1 MSLRSRLVP
10 AFALVA
16 LTPLL
21 IIGVGLRRELDRR
34 LVHDFEA
41 RADAEA
47 AAVAG
52 ELARASTRLAGQ
64 LAALVTALENDNRLR
79 RVLTR
84 PTDSD
89 AGYLVDFAA
98 RHMALAGL
106 ALLRLEDDAGRILS
120 SGHFPGE
127 AGRRTGAAT
136 DSLAA
141 HAPSITLLATRAAGG
156 DLLVLARIDSLVVA
170 GRKYRVIGGLPADF
184 AALGPLA
191 GDDRLQL
198 ERPGTPGTEASGSEL
213 SVHRAGFDVV
223 IVGDA
228 ARVIVEQARVVVSA
242 DLRPLR
248 AVRHRVDLWLG
259 LGFGVTGLAVL
270 LASWLVASRVS
281 KPLADLAEKTAR
293 VDLTNLDVD
302 FSSERT
308 DEVGQLS
315 DLLSDMVRRIRVS
328 RERLTAAERR
338 ATIGDV
344 ARQLNHDI
352 KNGLTPIRNVVAHL
366 SEVATEQ
373 PDVMAQTFLE
383 RQHTLDSSI
392 AYLDALARNMSGLTP
407 VLRRTPCNLNAALRE
422 STPQGHGGGSV
433 RLGLD
438 DRGPVVQG
446 DPVALRR
453 VFQNLIGNAVD
464 SVSGG
469 GEGAV
474 VVTSEIVADAAD
486 GPIARATIQDD
497 GPGMTKEE
505 LDRAFTEWYTTKEE
519 GTGLGLPIV
528 RRLVLDLGGKLRVE
542 TAPGRGTR
550 VIVELPLAADTGER
564 SA

>member
-1 MSLRSRLVP
+1 MSLRGRLVL

-21 IIGVGLRRELDRR
+21 IIGVGLRREVDRR

-41 RADAEA
+41 RADAEV

-52 ELARASTRLAGQ
+52 ELTRASTRLAGQ
-64 LAALVTALENDNRLR
+64 LAALVTALENDNQLR
-79 RVLTR
+79 RALTR

-98 RHMALAGL
+98 RHMALTGL
-106 ALLRLEDDAGRILS
+106 ALLRLEDDAGRIVS

-127 AGRRTGAAT
+127 AGRLTGAVT
-136 DSLAA
+136 DSLEA

-156 DLLVLARIDSLVVA
+156 DLLVLARIDSIVVA

-198 ERPGTPGTEASGSEL
+198 ERPGMPGTEASGSEL
-213 SVHRAGFDVV
+213 SVHQAAFDIV

-228 ARVIVEQARVVVSA
+228 VPAIVEQARVVVSA
-242 DLRPLR
+242 DLRPLQ
-248 AVRHRVDLWLG
+248 AVRRRVDWWLG

-270 LASWLVASRVS
+270 LASWMVANRVS
-281 KPLADLAEKTAR
+281 KPLADLAERTAR

-308 DEVGQLS
+308 DEVGRLS
-315 DLLSDMVRRIRVS
+315 DLLSDMVRRLRVS

-366 SEVATEQ
+366 SEVAAEE
-373 PDVMAQTFLE
+373 PEVMAQTFRE

-407 VLRRTPCNLNAALRE
+407 ALSRTPCDLNAALRE
-422 STPQGHGGGSV
+422 SVHQGRGGV

-438 DRGPVVQG
+438 DRDPVVLG

-464 SVSGG
+464 SVRGD
-469 GEGAV
+469 GAV
-474 VVTSEIVADAAD
+474 VVTSEIVRDAAGD
-486 GPIARATIQDD
+486 AAARATVQDD

-505 LDRAFTEWYTTKEE
+505 LDRAFTEWYTTKQE

-550 VIVELPLAADTGER
+550 VIVELPLATNSER

>member
-1 MSLRSRLVP
+1 MSLHGRLVL
-10 AFALVA
+10 ALALVA

-21 IIGVGLRRELDRR
+21 IIGLGVRHEIGRR
-34 LVHDFEA
+34 LAGEFQA
-41 RADAEA
+41 RLEAEA
-47 AAVAG
+47 GSVAG
-52 ELARASTRLAGQ
+52 ELTRASNRVTSQ
-64 LAALVTALENDNRLR
+64 LTALVTALENDNQLR
-79 RVLTR
+79 RALTR
-84 PTDSD
+84 PAAPD
-89 AGYLVDFAA
+89 AGYLIDYAA
-98 RHMALAGL
+98 RYMPLTGL
-106 ALLRLEDDAGRILS
+106 AILRLEDDGGRILS

-127 AGRRTGAAT
+127 VGRSTGGAT
-136 DSLAA
+136 DSLAV
-141 HAPSITLLATRAAGG
+141 HAASITLIETRAPGG
-156 DLLVLARIDSLVVA
+156 EVLVLARLDSILVA
-170 GRKYRVIGGLPADF
+170 GRRYRIIGGLAIDLS
-184 AALGPLA
+184 ALGGLT
-191 GDDRLQL
+191 GDDRLEL
-198 ERPGTPGTEASGSEL
+198 ERSSQLRSEEPGAEPPTY
-213 SVHRAGFDVV
+213 RAAFDIV
-223 IVGDA
+223 IVGDTGP
-228 ARVIVEQARVVVSA
+228 VVVEDARVVVSA
-242 DLRPLR
+242 ELGPLQALRR
-248 AVRHRVDLWLG
+248 RVDLWLG

-270 LASWLVASRVS
+270 LGSWMVANRVS
-281 KPLADLAEKTAR
+281 KPLADLAEQTAR

-315 DLLSDMVRRIRVS
+315 DLLSDMVRRLKVS

-352 KNGLTPIRNVVAHL
+352 KNGLTPIRNGVAHL
-366 SEVATEQ
+366 SEVAAEE
-373 PDVMAQTFLE
+373 PEVMAQTFRE

-407 VLRRTPCNLNAALRE
+407 ALSRTPCDLNAALRE
-422 STPQGHGGGSV
+422 SAHQGRGDV

-438 DRGPVVQG
+438 DRDPVVQG

-464 SVSGG
+464 SVRGD
-469 GEGAV
+469 GAV
-474 VVTSEIVADAAD
+474 VVTSEIVKDAA
-486 GPIARATIQDD
+486 GVAAARATVQDD
-497 GPGMTKEE
+497 GPGMTNEE
-505 LDRAFTEWYTTKEE
+505 LDRAFTEWYTTKQE

-550 VIVELPLAADTGER
+550 VIVELPLATNSER

>member
-1 MSLRSRLVP
+1 VSLRARLVL
-10 AFALVA
+10 AFALVT

-21 IIGVGLRRELDRR
+21 IIGMGLRRELDRR
-34 LVHDFEA
+34 LVRDFET
-41 RADAEA
+41 RADAEI
-47 AAVAG
+47 AAVEG
-52 ELARASTRLAGQ
+52 ELTRASTRVTSQ
-64 LAALVTALENDNRLR
+64 LAALVTALENDNQLR
-79 RVLTR
+79 RALTR
-84 PTDSD
+84 PDDSD
-89 AGYLVDFAA
+89 AGYLIEFAA
-98 RHMALAGL
+98 RHMALTGL

-127 AGRRTGAAT
+127 AGRQTGAVA

-141 HAPSITLLATRAAGG
+141 RTPAITLLATRAAGG
-156 DLLVLARIDSLVVA
+156 DLLVLARIDSIIVA
-170 GRKYRVIGGLPADF
+170 GRKYHVIGGLPADF
-184 AALGPLA
+184 SALGPLV
-191 GDDRLQL
+191 GNDRLEL
-198 ERPGTPGTEASGSEL
+198 ERPGQLDVGEPGSVL
-213 SVHRAGFDVV
+213 PVHRAGFDVV

-228 ARVIVEQARVVVSA
+228 VPAIVEEARVVVSA
-242 DLRPLR
+242 ELKPLQALRG
-248 AVRHRVDLWLG
+248 RVDLWLG

-270 LASWLVASRVS
+270 LASWMVANRVS
-281 KPLADLAEKTAR
+281 KPLADLAEQTAR

-315 DLLSDMVRRIRVS
+315 DLLSDMVRRLKVS

-344 ARQLNHDI
+344 SRQLTHDI
-352 KNGLTPIRNVVAHL
+352 KNGLTPIRNVVTHL
-366 SEVATEQ
+366 SEVASEE
-373 PDVMAQTFLE
+373 PAAMAQTFRE

-392 AYLDALARNMSGLTP
+392 AYLDALAQNMSGLTP
-407 VLRRTPCNLNAALRE
+407 AMNRAPCDLNSALRE
-422 STPQGHGGGSV
+422 SAHQGHGEV
-433 RLGLD
+433 RLDLD
-438 DRGPVVQG
+438 DRDPVVQG

-464 SVSGG
+464 SVGGSG
-469 GEGAV
+469 V
-474 VVTSEIVADAAD
+474 VMVTSEVVMDAA
-486 GPIARATIQDD
+486 GEPAGRATVQDD
-497 GPGMTKEE
+497 GPGMTDEE
-505 LDRAFTEWYTTKEE
+505 LDRAFTEWYTTKQE

-550 VIVELPLAADTGER
+550 VIVELPLASENGER

>member
-1 MSLRSRLVP
+1 MSLRGRLVL

-21 IIGVGLRRELDRR
+21 IIGVGLRREVDRR

-41 RADAEA
+41 RADAEV

-52 ELARASTRLAGQ
+52 ELTRASTRLAGQ
-64 LAALVTALENDNRLR
+64 LAALVTALENDNQLR
-79 RVLTR
+79 RALTR

-98 RHMALAGL
+98 RHMALTGL
-106 ALLRLEDDAGRILS
+106 ALLRLEDDAGRIVS

-127 AGRRTGAAT
+127 AGRLTGAVT
-136 DSLAA
+136 DSLEA

-156 DLLVLARIDSLVVA
+156 DLLVLARIDSIVVA
-170 GRKYRVIGGLPADF
+170 ARKYRVIGGLPADF

-198 ERPGTPGTEASGSEL
+198 ERPGMPGTEASGSEL
-213 SVHRAGFDVV
+213 SVHQAAFDVI

-228 ARVIVEQARVVVSA
+228 VPAIVEQARVVVSA
-242 DLRPLR
+242 DLRPLQ
-248 AVRHRVDLWLG
+248 AVRRRVDWWLG

-270 LASWLVASRVS
+270 LASWMVANRVS
-281 KPLADLAEKTAR
+281 KPLADLAERTAR

-308 DEVGQLS
+308 DEVGRLS
-315 DLLSDMVRRIRVS
+315 DLLSDMVRRLRVS

-366 SEVATEQ
+366 SEVAAEE
-373 PDVMAQTFLE
+373 PEVMAQTFRE

-407 VLRRTPCNLNAALRE
+407 ALSRTPCDLNAALRE
-422 STPQGHGGGSV
+422 SAHQGRGGV

-438 DRGPVVQG
+438 DRDPVVLG

-464 SVSGG
+464 SVRGD
-469 GEGAV
+469 GAV
-474 VVTSEIVADAAD
+474 VVTSEIVRDAA
-486 GPIARATIQDD
+486 GVAAARATVQDD

-505 LDRAFTEWYTTKEE
+505 LDRAFTEWYTTKQE

-550 VIVELPLAADTGER
+550 VIVELPLATNSER

>member
-1 MSLRSRLVP
+1 ML

-21 IIGVGLRRELDRR
+21 IIGLGVRHEIGRR
-34 LVHDFEA
+34 LTGEFQA
-41 RADAEA
+41 RLEAEA
-47 AAVAG
+47 SSVAG
-52 ELARASTRLAGQ
+52 ELTRASDRVTSQ
-64 LAALVTALENDNRLR
+64 LAALGTALENDNQLR
-79 RVLTR
+79 RALTR
-84 PTDSD
+84 PGASD
-89 AGYLVDFAA
+89 AGYLIDYAA
-98 RHMALAGL
+98 RYMPLTGL
-106 ALLRLEDDAGRILS
+106 AILRLEDDGGRILS

-127 AGRRTGAAT
+127 VGRSTGGTT
-136 DSLAA
+136 DSLAVRA
-141 HAPSITLLATRAAGG
+141 ASITLLETRAPGG
-156 DLLVLARIDSLVVA
+156 EVLVLARLDSILVA
-170 GRKYRVIGGLPADF
+170 GRRYRIIGGLAIDF
-184 AALGPLA
+184 STFSGLT
-191 GDDRLQL
+191 GDDRLEL
-198 ERPGTPGTEASGSEL
+198 ERSGQLRSEDPGAEPPTY
-213 SVHRAGFDVV
+213 RAAFDVV
-223 IVGDA
+223 IVADTGPVVMED
-228 ARVIVEQARVVVSA
+228 ARVVVSA
-242 DLRPLR
+242 ELGPLQALRQ
-248 AVRHRVDLWLG
+248 RVDLWLG

-270 LASWLVASRVS
+270 LGSWMVANRVS
-281 KPLADLAEKTAR
+281 KPLADLAEQTAR

-315 DLLSDMVRRIRVS
+315 DLLSDMVRRLKGS

-366 SEVATEQ
+366 SEVAAEE
-373 PDVMAQTFLE
+373 PEAMAQTFRE

-407 VLRRTPCNLNAALRE
+407 ALSRTPCDLNAALRE
-422 STPQGHGGGSV
+422 SAHQGRGGV
-433 RLGLD
+433 RLDLD
-438 DRGPVVQG
+438 DRDPVVQG

-464 SVSGG
+464 SVRGD
-469 GEGAV
+469 GAV
-474 VVTSEIVADAAD
+474 VVTSEIVKDAA
-486 GPIARATIQDD
+486 GVAAATATVQDD
-497 GPGMTKEE
+497 GPGMTNEE
-505 LDRAFTEWYTTKEE
+505 LDRAFTEWYTTKQE

-550 VIVELPLAADTGER
+550 VIVELPLATNSER
-564 SA
+564 SV

>member
-1 MSLRSRLVP
+1 VTLRGRLVL

-41 RADAEA
+41 RADVEV

-52 ELARASTRLAGQ
+52 ELTRASTGLAGQ

-79 RVLTR
+79 RALTR

-106 ALLRLEDDAGRILS
+106 ALLRLEDDSGRILS

-141 HAPSITLLATRAAGG
+141 HAASITLLATRAPGG

-170 GRKYRVIGGLPADF
+170 GRKYCVIGGLPADF

-198 ERPGTPGTEASGSEL
+198 ERRGTPGTEASGSEL

-228 ARVIVEQARVVVSA
+228 APVIVEQARVVVSA

-328 RERLTAAERR
+328 REHLTAAERR

-407 VLRRTPCNLNAALRE
+407 ALSRTPCNLNSALRE
-422 STPQGHGGGSV
+422 SAYQGGGGV
-433 RLGLD
+433 RLDLD

-464 SVSGG
+464 SVSGD

-497 GPGMTKEE
+497 GPGMTEEE
-505 LDRAFTEWYTTKEE
+505 LDRAFTEWYTTKDE

-550 VIVELPLAADTGER
+550 VIVELPLATDSER

>member
-1 MSLRSRLVP
+1 MSLRGRLVL

-21 IIGVGLRRELDRR
+21 IIGVGLRREVDRR

-41 RADAEA
+41 RADAEV

-52 ELARASTRLAGQ
+52 ELTTASTRLAGQ
-64 LAALVTALENDNRLR
+64 LAALVTALENDNQLR
-79 RVLTR
+79 RALTR

-98 RHMALAGL
+98 RHMALTGL
-106 ALLRLEDDAGRILS
+106 ALLRLEDDAGRIVS

-127 AGRRTGAAT
+127 AGRLTGAVT
-136 DSLAA
+136 DSLEA

-156 DLLVLARIDSLVVA
+156 DLLVLARIDSIVVA
-170 GRKYRVIGGLPADF
+170 ARKYRVMGGLPADF

-198 ERPGTPGTEASGSEL
+198 ERPGMPGTEASGSEL
-213 SVHRAGFDVV
+213 SVHQAAFDVV

-228 ARVIVEQARVVVSA
+228 VPAIVEEARVVISA
-242 DLRPLR
+242 ELRPLQ
-248 AVRHRVDLWLG
+248 AVRRRVDLWLG

-270 LASWLVASRVS
+270 LASWMVANRVS
-281 KPLADLAEKTAR
+281 KPLADLAEQTAR

-308 DEVGQLS
+308 DEVGRLS
-315 DLLSDMVRRIRVS
+315 DLLSDMVRRLRVS

-366 SEVATEQ
+366 SEVAAEE
-373 PDVMAQTFLE
+373 PEVMAQTFRE

-407 VLRRTPCNLNAALRE
+407 ALSRTPCDLNAALRE
-422 STPQGHGGGSV
+422 SAHQGRGGV

-438 DRGPVVQG
+438 DRDPVVQG

-464 SVSGG
+464 SVRGD
-469 GEGAV
+469 GAV
-474 VVTSEIVADAAD
+474 VVTSEIVTDAA
-486 GPIARATIQDD
+486 GVPAARATVQDE
-497 GPGMTKEE
+497 GPAITNEE
-505 LDRAFTEWYTTKEE
+505 IDRAFTEWYTTKQE

-550 VIVELPLAADTGER
+550 VIVELPLATNSER